1 MFDEACEHSPT
12 GHIITDPEDLLGRR
26 YRRGNSE
33 SVRHLSVRVRVAEEE
48 IKKYRLQN
56 EVLKK
61 TVAKMTKELCD
72 KQCEIESLRK
82 AFEQQVDDLQHQ
94 LSKKEREDKISK
106 LETVMSLLQ
115 GNAGLFKTYEPPFSF
130 LDEPK
135 QETVNAEAQTDD
147 WMLRFVQKSINAAV
161 AGPNVVVKPLA
172 ANESTNFERCEKLT
186 EEIAKLENEK
196 FFLITQL
203 KLTRNKLENFEL
215 QEAQKMSLENRLVI
229 LTEMNE
235 CLVKENE
242 RIKELAASKMAG
254 DSGTMEEKRKIIDL
268 TLKCQAKVDEL
279 QVELDWKSQ
288 KLQEQLQINRI
299 LSTNL
304 ENVEEQL
311 NAGDCEV
318 VNVIEN
324 GAEILK
330 RYENEVN
337 ELKKKLAQYNELPD
351 PSVKI
356 LHMKMNP
363 LQTAHQEYK
372 EFQAKKKRKLNES
385 LPFLNEDNDDLI
397 PALRKKQRIEMTKQL
412 ADVQFQ
418 LHKVKKEKDRALKI
432 QSNLVKKYRAFVTA
446 LSGLQI
452 KMKEDDLVQVESI
465 FDPGNYFI
473 FKVHDYGKTISLLE
487 TDYATQWSAQIH
499 KYLQGRNSTPAFLAA
514 ITLILDERAESTTT
528 MSFYPSD

>member
-94 LSKKEREDKISK
+94 LSKKERELPYLHSVSTFERLTEGWDRPVSVCWNLYELLLLKLLQDKISK

-372 EFQAKKKRKLNES
+372 EFQAKKKRKL
-385 LPFLNEDNDDLI
+385 
-397 PALRKKQRIEMTKQL
+397 
-412 ADVQFQ
+412 
-418 LHKVKKEKDRALKI
+418 
-432 QSNLVKKYRAFVTA
+432 
-446 LSGLQI
+446 
-452 KMKEDDLVQVESI
+452 
-465 FDPGNYFI
+465 
-473 FKVHDYGKTISLLE
+473 
-487 TDYATQWSAQIH
+487 
-499 KYLQGRNSTPAFLAA
+499 
-514 ITLILDERAESTTT
+514 
-528 MSFYPSD
+528 